1 MMLFEIQSVKHES
14 DLISFT
20 WNDVGGFYNVYKDGE
35 HVYEGS
41 VPEFKDRDFMHGKL
55 YHYMIERVENNQVAD
70 VIALQTSAFAEKKN
84 MENPLESLV
93 MTTIV
98 AKTQIALSWEEIK
111 DVEEYSIF
119 RNGEYRGRVTTN
131 RYIDRDINM
140 EETYHYTIQSKRPLE
155 KSEEPLTKVKS
166 VLSKVF
172 GAVNP
177 GSSQGE
183 AAVETFTT
191 MKWIGKPSEL
201 LLPVNEREKEIKSVD
216 RWKFRY
222 TTFLEQQYLRNP
234 NILSPNHFFKGD
246 GRSFDPNGESFRTR
260 VDVELAYDEIGEP
273 LTFTKEVGKSVAYDY
288 KKNFREEGK
297 ASADGISL
305 KRTDH
310 KKEESGFVLEHSVGN
325 PLTTAPMIDYE
336 VTAVFKKHG
345 TFDMCG
351 YFDPSPNH
359 EIYLMKGRGTEWQR
373 VLQAES
379 KGLAFMSDAIAYHY
393 WRCSNFE

>member
-1 MMLFEIQSVKHES
+1 MLFEIQAVKHES

-35 HVYEGS
+35 HIYEGS
-41 VPEFKDRDFMHGKL
+41 VPEFKDRDFKHGKL
-55 YHYMIERVENNQVAD
+55 NHYMIERVENNQVAD

-93 MTTIV
+93 MTTII

-111 DVEEYSIF
+111 DVEEYAIY

-131 RYIDRDINM
+131 RYIDRDIDMNQS
-140 EETYHYTIQSKRPLE
+140 YNYTIQSKRPLE

-166 VLSKVF
+166 VISNVF
-172 GAVNP
+172 GALNP
-177 GSSQGE
+177 GSSRAE
-183 AAVETFTT
+183 AAVETFTV
-191 MKWIGKPSEL
+191 MKWIGKPEEL
-201 LLPVNEREKEIKSVD
+201 LLPVNDREKEIKSVD

-222 TTFLEQQYLRNP
+222 TTFLEEQYLRNP
-234 NILSPNHFFKGD
+234 NLLSPNHYFKGD

-260 VDVELAYDEIGEP
+260 VDVELAYDEQDDP
-273 LTFTKEVGKSVAYDY
+273 MKFTKEVGKSIAYDY
-288 KKNFREEGK
+288 QQNFREEGK
-297 ASADGISL
+297 ASADGITL

-310 KKEESGFVLEHSVGN
+310 KKGEAGFVLEHSVGN

-359 EIYLMKGRGTEWQR
+359 EIYLMRGRGEEWKP

-379 KGLAFMSDAIAYHY
+379 KGLAFMSDTIAYHY
-393 WRCSNFE
+393 WRCSSFE